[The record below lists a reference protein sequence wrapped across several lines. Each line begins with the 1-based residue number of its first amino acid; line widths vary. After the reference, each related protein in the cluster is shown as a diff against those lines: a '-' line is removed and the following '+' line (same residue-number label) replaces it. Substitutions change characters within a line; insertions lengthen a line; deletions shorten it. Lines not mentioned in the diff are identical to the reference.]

1 MKYTLITKAGKV
13 YTFYVQAVA
22 ELYQTINGGVLI
34 TADILVDAVAQKLY
48 N

>member
-13 YTFYVQAVA
+13 YTFYVQALA
-22 ELYQTINGGVLI
+22 ETYQRAYGGQVI
-34 TADILVDAVAQKLY
+34 TADILVDASAQTCY